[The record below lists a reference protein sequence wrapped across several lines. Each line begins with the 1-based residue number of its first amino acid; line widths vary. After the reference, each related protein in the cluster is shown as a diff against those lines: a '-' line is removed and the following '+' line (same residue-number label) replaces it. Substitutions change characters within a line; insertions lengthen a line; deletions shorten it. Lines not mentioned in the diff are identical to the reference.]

1 MSVSSFNAQMF
12 VSSRLSSMMSSVAS
26 ELSMRVVSECAS
38 RYNFDGDE
46 AIRLLGL
53 SDISIINVDRVE
65 RVERKRAVKRVK
77 SIVAKPA
84 FALPYNGECAA
95 DCCSALRQNNGLYT
109 QCQIVVDGTKFCK
122 QCQIS
127 ADKNDGIPEYGTIEQ
142 RQAVDMFEYVDPKGR
157 KQVHY
162 TKVMKKLKLTQEQ
175 VLEEAGKFNINI
187 NIKHFEE
194 EEKETVKR
202 GRPKSEKAPK
212 EPKGAKGRPKKGK
225 KVIQIEGDDDDLFA
239 TLVADANNNTIEEV
253 VVETVDPIVVGEKKS
268 KGSSKDKEAEKFLKE
283 LEKQEKAA
291 KLEIEK
297 ENKEAEKKAK
307 LAAEKQ
313 AKEAKLAAEKQA
325 KEAKKLEEAQAK
337 LDKEAKLAAE
347 KQAKEADK
355 VAKEAEKQAKEAE
368 KKAKLEAKEAE
379 KKAKLEAEKLDKEA
393 KLEAE
398 KLAKEAEK
406 KAKEAEKKAKKP
418 TKEAKKPAAA
428 AAAADEEEEP
438 DVVKKIEFEGKKY
451 LKSKKSGVIYDYIEY
466 TKNGEQVVVGKWNDT
481 KNKIEFNET
490 SEESEDEYDM

>member
-1 MSVSSFNAQMF
+1 
-12 VSSRLSSMMSSVAS
+12 
-26 ELSMRVVSECAS
+26 VVSECAS
-38 RYNFDGDE
+38 RYNFNGDE

-53 SDISIINVDRVE
+53 SDISVINSSEVVS
-65 RVERKRAVKRVK
+65 KRSVKRGK
-77 SIVAKPA
+77 TIVAKPA

-109 QCQIVVDGTKFCK
+109 QCQIVVDGVKFCK

-127 ADKNDGIPEYGTIEQ
+127 ADKNDGMPEYGTIEQ
-142 RQAVDMFEYVDPKGR
+142 RQAVDMFEYIDPKGR

-194 EEKETVKR
+194 QEKETVKR
-202 GRPKSEKAPK
+202 GRPKAEDKPPK

-225 KVIQIEGDDDDLFA
+225 KVIQVEGDDDDLFA

-253 VVETVDPIVVGEKKS
+253 VVETVVPIVVGEKKS
-268 KGSSKDKEAEKFLKE
+268 KSYSKDKEAEK
-283 LEKQEKAA
+283 QEKALA
-291 KLEIEK
+291 
-297 ENKEAEKKAK
+297 KEAEKQAK
-307 LAAEKQ
+307 LETEKQ

-325 KEAKKLEEAQAK
+325 KEAE
-337 LDKEAKLAAE
+337 KLAD
-347 KQAKEADK
+347 KQ
-355 VAKEAEKQAKEAE
+355 AKEAEKQAKEAE
-368 KKAKLEAKEAE
+368 K
-379 KKAKLEAEKLDKEA
+379 
-393 KLEAE
+393 
-398 KLAKEAEK
+398 LAKEAEK
-406 KAKEAEKKAKKP
+406 QAKEPNKLEEQKAKEAEKQAKEAEKQAKEAKKLEDAQTKLDKETKLAADKLTKEAKKP
-418 TKEAKKPAAA
+418 TKEAKKAAA
-428 AAAADEEEEP
+428 APDDEEP

-466 TKNGEQVVVGKWNDT
+466 TKNGEQVVIGKWNDS
-481 KNKIEFNET
+481 KNKIEFNQT